1 MAIGKA
7 QKAKQKSQFLYTVVL
22 GALGLAGVGALAFLA
37 FTKESFDSR
46 FCPSD
51 IPGHTVILIDKTDKL
66 GFTQQQALLTDVS
79 SVIKNLKDG
88 TLVSLFALAA
98 DFESTATPIIQL
110 CSPGRFE
117 AGDSEFN
124 KSKSFTEKQFK
135 ERFEEPILQAV
146 QDLATTAPDTSSPIL
161 EMLQLVGIKGFK
173 STDINNQ
180 LELVVYSDFL
190 HNTKK
195 LSMYQTSNKF
205 DDFASTDYGI
215 QSMPKLREVSVS
227 LKYLMH
233 TPKFQGQD
241 NRKFWMQLFRQSGA
255 SIKSVETIEGGYE

>member
-7 QKAKQKSQFLYTVVL
+7 QKAKQKKQVVYAGVMGVL
-22 GALGLAGVGALAFLA
+22 AIAVIGALVFNALN
-37 FTKESFDSR
+37 KESLDSR
-46 FCPSD
+46 FCPSN
-51 IPGHTVILIDKTDKL
+51 IPSHTVILIDKTDKL

-79 SVIKNLKDG
+79 NVIKSLEAG

-98 DFESTATPIIQL
+98 DFESTADPIIQL

-117 AGDSEFN
+117 AGDSELT

-135 ERFEEPILQAV
+135 ERFEEPILRTV

-173 STDINNQ
+173 SAGVNKQ
-180 LELVVYSDFL
+180 LELVIYSDFL
-190 HNTKK
+190 HNTQKF
-195 LSMYQTSNKF
+195 SMYRTGNKF
-205 DDFASTDYGI
+205 DDFASSDYGI
-215 QSMPKLREVSVS
+215 QAMPKLRDVSVR

-233 TPKFQGQD
+233 TPQFQGQD

-255 SIKSVETIEGGYE
+255 AIESVETMEGG

>member
-7 QKAKQKSQFLYTVVL
+7 QKAKQTRQIISAVL
-22 GALGLAGVGALAFLA
+22 IGIVAIGVMGALAFRA
-37 FTKESFDSR
+37 MTKESVDAR
-46 FCPSD
+46 FCPPAV
-51 IPGHTVILIDKTDKL
+51 PGHTVILIDKTDKL

-79 SVIKNLKDG
+79 DVIKNLKAG
-88 TLVSLFALAA
+88 TLVSVFALAA

-117 AGDSEFN
+117 AGDSELT

-135 ERFEEPILQAV
+135 DRFETSILQTV
-146 QDLATTAPDTSSPIL
+146 EDLATAPPDASSPIL

-173 STDINNQ
+173 SAGINNN

-190 HNTKK
+190 HNTKRF
-195 LSMYQTSNKF
+195 SMYRPVNKF
-205 DDFASTDYGI
+205 DDFASSDYGI
-215 QSMPKLREVSVS
+215 QAMPKLREVAVR

-233 TPKFQGQD
+233 TPKLQGQD

-255 SIKSVETIEGGYE
+255 DIESVETMEGG